1 MVDLVNIFYFLFI
14 LFFIFPKLYAS
25 PPWFKCMFGLIF
37 KSFQI
42 YYIDFCFKFFF
53 SFKNPNYFIFDL
65 FQIISLLSDSLENPW
80 NLNFK
85 NKRSTVFPKTNQYQ
99 VMNSKKCLIIF
110 LIWFYNNKLSNIFFV
125 LTFILILNRLRS
137 RVLNRTC
144 LLPNS
149 VLVVL
154 CFHMLSFF
162 SRFLTIVINNK
173 MQLYGRVKI
182 W

>member
-1 MVDLVNIFYFLFI
+1 MYTDTFELQFYFVEKNDFNFCLIIYIIFNGRPRQYFLLFVHFI
-14 LFFIFPKLYAS
+14 FLFFPKLYAS

-125 LTFILILNRLRS
+125 LTFILILNRLY
-137 RVLNRTC
+137 VQE
-144 LLPNS
+144 
-149 VLVVL
+149 
-154 CFHMLSFF
+154 F
-162 SRFLTIVINNK
+162 
-173 MQLYGRVKI
+173 
-182 W
+182 